1 MHLFSPGGRTPS
13 QVAER
18 DEHPRRR
25 RLLLLGLA
33 IGVPCVIVAVG
44 GIGAYFFLQPDLG
57 TSQSGIADISVPPT
71 ARIVSVSATS
81 DSGQPIPVRIVGT
94 TILPQTQIQPGTRVI
109 VTAHVSTPRLVAWS
123 EGSTATLTRTV
134 VVQPATLASP
144 TITTTPAGAP
154 VAFTTTNPIRS
165 AQFRAED
172 GRWIATRVEGTTI
185 SFRPPSPSGTGQLTL
200 ISAAWMAPSPPIAVG
215 WFTAGNRPTVIS
227 YPSNWH
233 AIAPNSQLTVV
244 YSTQTPG
251 FHPPV
256 MSPPTPGVW
265 ALTAPTT
272 YVFSPTQPGF
282 APGSRVHLTLPAGFT
297 VSGSAQPVLTFSV
310 SLPSPVRATQIL
322 ADLGYLPFRF
332 VTTSAPARTIAAQTQ
347 SVFAPPAGAF
357 HWAFPRVPSALIR
370 AWKRTPTLVTKGALM
385 AFQRDAG
392 LSTTGILDATTW
404 HRLLEAEILQRR
416 NRDGYT
422 FVSVRKTLPET
433 LTLWHNGSTRVTAL
447 VNTGIPQSPTAIG
460 LYPVYLRYVTQT
472 MSGTNP
478 DGTKYRDPG
487 IPWVSYFNGGD
498 ALHGY
503 LRPTYGSPQSLG
515 CVEMPY
521 ATAGKV
527 WPFTPI
533 GTLVD
538 VH

>member
-1 MHLFSPGGRTPS
+1 
-13 QVAER
+13 
-18 DEHPRRR
+18 
-25 RLLLLGLA
+25 
-33 IGVPCVIVAVG
+33 
-44 GIGAYFFLQPDLG
+44 
-57 TSQSGIADISVPPT
+57 
-71 ARIVSVSATS
+71 
-81 DSGQPIPVRIVGT
+81 
-94 TILPQTQIQPGTRVI
+94 
-109 VTAHVSTPRLVAWS
+109 
-123 EGSTATLTRTV
+123 
-134 VVQPATLASP
+134 
-144 TITTTPAGAP
+144 
-154 VAFTTTNPIRS
+154 
-165 AQFRAED
+165 
-172 GRWIATRVEGTTI
+172 
-185 SFRPPSPSGTGQLTL
+185 
-200 ISAAWMAPSPPIAVG
+200 
-215 WFTAGNRPTVIS
+215 
-227 YPSNWH
+227 
-233 AIAPNSQLTVV
+233 
-244 YSTQTPG
+244 
-251 FHPPV
+251 
-256 MSPPTPGVW
+256 
-265 ALTAPTT
+265 
-272 YVFSPTQPGF
+272 
-282 APGSRVHLTLPAGFT
+282 
-297 VSGSAQPVLTFSV
+297 
-310 SLPSPVRATQIL
+310 
-322 ADLGYLPFRF
+322 
-332 VTTSAPARTIAAQTQ
+332 
-347 SVFAPPAGAF
+347 
-357 HWAFPRVPSALIR
+357 
-370 AWKRTPTLVTKGALM
+370 M

-460 LYPVYLRYVTQT
+460 LYPVYLRDVTQT